1 MSNPLGII
9 GLQDFAHNAKK
20 MADTGE
26 YIQEKRIC
34 MVISLSINI
43 SKDRTRYLLFL

>member
-9 GLQDFAHNAKK
+9 GLQDFAHSAKK
-20 MADTGE
+20 MADTGKC
-26 YIQEKRIC
+26 IQKSIC

-43 SKDRTRYLLFL
+43 SKDRMKHLLFL